1 MPSLSVG
8 ALQTFSLGDEV
19 RRSCQTYVGSKIEY
33 NVITDIGPVFVVEL
47 SDKVEFTVG
56 QQVYVQLLPE
66 KLNIYSS

>member
-1 MPSLSVG
+1 MLRQ
-8 ALQTFSLGDEV
+8 LRDRQ
-19 RRSCQTYVGSKIEY
+19 IEY

-66 KLNIYSS
+66 KLNIFST